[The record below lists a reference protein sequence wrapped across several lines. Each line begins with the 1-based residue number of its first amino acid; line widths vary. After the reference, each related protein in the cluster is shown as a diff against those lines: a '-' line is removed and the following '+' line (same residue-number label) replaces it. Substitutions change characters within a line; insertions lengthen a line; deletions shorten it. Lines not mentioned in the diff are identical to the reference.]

1 MVIRSTCPVK
11 GIFAEVVP
19 GVKTILLFSHSLDFL
34 LGSGLKRFGE
44 VFKGLLGLFLNRA
57 EVVVSSVVY
66 PGFVTIVGCLKIE
79 SIFQVTIQTEISLT
93 HSDPSR

>member
-11 GIFAEVVP
+11 GIFADVVP

-57 EVVVSSVVY
+57 EVEVSSVVY